1 MTKSDLLKKYN
12 FIFWDFDGV
21 ILNSMSVRDI
31 GFKIVLKNYPKK
43 YVDNLLEYHRQNGGL
58 SRYHKFQY
66 FFEHILKEPFSQ
78 DQIADLAA
86 QFSLIMKKELINKDL
101 LINETLAF
109 IKETNGLIRHVIV
122 SGSDQ
127 NELRFLCKEL
137 SINSYFDE
145 IYGSPTPKITLVA
158 SVINT
163 KKLVLETSCL
173 VGDSKNDL
181 EAAQLN
187 KISFIGFNF
196 TGNEKVTKMT
206 FYK

>member
-1 MTKSDLLKKYN
+1 MTKSDLLEKYN

-21 ILNSMSVRDI
+21 ILDSMSVRDI

-43 YVDNLLEYHRQNGGL
+43 DVDNLLEYHRRNGGL

-66 FFEHILKEPFSQ
+66 FFEQILKEPFSQ
-78 DQIADLAA
+78 EQIADLAT

-101 LINETLAF
+101 LINETLSF
-109 IKETNGLIRHVIV
+109 IKESYGLIRHVIV

-145 IYGSPTPKITLVA
+145 IYGSPTPKIKLVA
-158 SVINT
+158 SIIN
-163 KKLVLETSCL
+163 KNKLALETSCL

-181 EAAQLN
+181 EAARLN

-196 TGNEKVTKMT
+196 TGNEEVTKMT
-206 FYK
+206 FDK